1 MRVAGYSFKILNRKM
16 SSEDGPFARLLPTDN
31 DMNTEQNRR
40 KLWRSE
46 DFGRQERVITM
57 VALTDIVRNY
67 NY

>member
-1 MRVAGYSFKILNRKM
+1 M